1 MGKDV
6 KITPEQLAK
15 AMDADRWIKVDNGGL
30 TGTCKMPLPRNR
42 QKMISHP
49 GLRLREI
56 RTCLG
61 LQELIYSGLYCS
73 LWVIAAIDYWSFDRK
88 EK

>member
-15 AMDADRWIKVDNGGL
+15 AMDADRWIKVDNGRL
-30 TGTCKMPLPRNR
+30 TGTCKMPSPRNR

-49 GLRLREI
+49 YELRLFLG
-56 RTCLG
+56 CLWRAKASVQYIFFRG
-61 LQELIYSGLYCS
+61 IMGQYQS
-73 LWVIAAIDYWSFDRK
+73 
-88 EK
+88 